1 MADYVIKVDYADLD
15 KAASDFNLRLGEVK
29 KITNNMLKAIND
41 AGSIWTGEAATKYI
55 GKFNKL
61 QDDMEKMHNM
71 INEHITDLK
80 EMSKQYKSA
89 EEQNAQMAS
98 KLKEDVL

>member
-15 KAASDFNLRLGEVK
+15 KAASDFNADLGEVK
-29 KITNNMLKAIND
+29 KITANMLKTIND
-41 AGSIWTGEAATKYI
+41 AGSIWTGEAATSYI

-61 QDDMEKMHNM
+61 QDDMEKMHHM
-71 INEHITDLK
+71 IDEHVSDLK
-80 EMSKQYKSA
+80 EMSEKYKRA